1 MNLRASNRWLTL
13 FANVG
18 VIAGIIF
25 LGIELRQ
32 NNELLEAEAR
42 FNRMRMSWDGW
53 QSLAEI
59 RDLTELIFRVEN
71 GETLAGAEQKRVDAV
86 TMRILIGME
95 WSYRELPPDSPERL
109 YMRDA
114 LQGVL
119 SGTGIGA
126 DLRVWES
133 KKSRFDPVFVQ
144 WVEENTLSE

>member
-59 RDLTELIFRVEN
+59 RDLTELIVRVEN
-71 GETLAGAEQKRVDAV
+71 GETLAGAEQVRVDAV

-95 WSYRELPPDSPERL
+95 WSFRELPPDSPERF
-109 YMRDA
+109 YIRGA
-114 LQGVL
+114 LLDVFE
-119 SGTGIGA
+119 GIGA
-126 DLRVWES
+126 DLRVWNS
-133 KKSRFDPVFVQ
+133 KKTSFDPSFVQ
-144 WVEENTLSE
+144 WVEENVISK